1 MEAPVVQLMP
11 LAQQEIS
18 EKQLQVLRG
27 LMDAA
32 LEVIVVGANERI
44 SEILCV
50 LRENVTIKTEKDDDT
65 SVVFLATSTE

>member
-1 MEAPVVQLMP
+1 MQLMP

>member
-1 MEAPVVQLMP
+1 
-11 LAQQEIS
+11 
-18 EKQLQVLRG
+18 
-27 LMDAA
+27 MDAA

>member
-1 MEAPVVQLMP
+1 MQLMP

-18 EKQLQVLRG
+18 EKHLQVLCG
-27 LMDAA
+27 FVDAA
-32 LEVIVVGANERI
+32 LQVIVVGANERI

>member
-1 MEAPVVQLMP
+1 MQLMP
-11 LAQQEIS
+11 LTQQEIS
-18 EKQLQVLRG
+18 EKQFQILRGFMDTALQV
-27 LMDAA
+27 
-32 LEVIVVGANERI
+32 VVVGANERI